1 MLTRIVH
8 YLTAHLTRAG
18 RERRRYAQAI
28 IAACV
33 IRFTDPIH

>member
-1 MLTRIVH
+1 MLARIAH
-8 YLTAHLTRAG
+8 YLAAHLTRAG

-33 IRFTDPIH
+33 AHFADPIH